1 MIYQLILIFVGLGM
15 DQFVDD
21 EAEGF
26 RRSLT
31 DLRTRIFRRQEF
43 GQVDHPFQRRP
54 GPFARDL
61 AFSIEHIQFFL
72 RVINES
78 Q

>member
-26 RRSLT
+26 RRSL
-31 DLRTRIFRRQEF
+31 RTLERVYLDDRSL
-43 GQVDHPFQRRP
+43 
-54 GPFARDL
+54 AR
-61 AFSIEHIQFFL
+61 SIIRSSVVRAHSPVTWLLDRAYSVFPSG
-72 RVINES
+72 NK
-78 Q
+78 